1 MKNKLLF
8 LFLLLPLLSY
18 SQSIIAYKNP
28 LPKVRANG
36 IITMPDKSTV
46 KIDNFNDKETT
57 VFFIV
62 RHAEKDTAGGTNA
75 DLNPIG
81 RGRAIALVKMLKKI
95 QLEKILSTDKPRTR
109 NTAKPIAESK
119 KHAIEIYDP
128 KKHQEVLEKLI
139 TENKGKKI
147 LMVGHSN
154 TVPQIVNLLMVH
166 PDKIGRGGNEE
177 KEFSELDYSRL
188 YIVSVKKL
196 GEGKVQLIR
205 F

>member
-1 MKNKLLF
+1 MKNKLLY

-18 SQSIIAYKNP
+18 SQATIAYKNP
-28 LPKVRANG
+28 LPKIKSNG

-46 KIDNFNDKETT
+46 KIENFNDKETT

-62 RHAEKDTAGGTNA
+62 RHAEKDTAGGSNA
-75 DLNPIG
+75 DLNPTG
-81 RGRAIALVKMLKKI
+81 RGRAKALVKMLKKI
-95 QLEKILSTDKPRTR
+95 QLEKVLSTDKPRTR

-119 KHAIEIYDP
+119 NSTVEIYDP

-139 TENKGKKI
+139 SEHKGKKI

-154 TVPQIVNLLMVH
+154 TVPQIVNLLMIH
-166 PDKIGRGGNEE
+166 PDKIGRGGNDE

-188 YIVSVKKL
+188 YIISVKKL
-196 GEGKVQLIR
+196 GEGQVQLIR

>member
-8 LFLLLPLLSY
+8 LFLLLPFLSY
-18 SQSIIAYKNP
+18 SQEVISYKKP
-28 LPKVRANG
+28 FPKIKDNG

-46 KIDNFNDKETT
+46 TIEGFNDKETT

-62 RHAEKDTAGGTNA
+62 RHSEKDTAGGTNA

-81 RGRAIALVKMLKKI
+81 RGRAKALVKILKKI
-95 QLEKILSTDKPRTR
+95 QLEKVLSTDKPRTR
-109 NTAKPIAESK
+109 NTANPIAVSK
-119 KHAIEIYDP
+119 NRSVEIYDP

-139 TENKGKKI
+139 SENKGKKI

-154 TVPQIVNLLMVH
+154 TVPQIVNLL
-166 PDKIGRGGNEE
+166 RGGNDE

-196 GEGKVQLIR
+196 GEGQVQLIR